1 MEIVTHGY
9 PWVSCEQ
16 EKKQSLSCNILFPTV
31 SSSLLVRNIFAVV
44 WLNGLNTVQELV
56 ISADDALFSV
66 FYLDA
71 MSDMGKPVRGEV

>member
-1 MEIVTHGY
+1 MGIPGFPVNKK
-9 PWVSCEQ
+9 
-16 EKKQSLSCNILFPTV
+16 KKQSLSCNILFPTV